1 VRRSVDVI
9 VPCYNYGAY
18 LVGCVRSL
26 LDQEG
31 VAVRV
36 LIIDDHSGDN
46 TPETVLRYM
55 LEIRA
60 ECVRTGIFSVL
71 IVVDLDGPGI
81 SMLEVYKV
89 IAKSVDSAVGLGM
102 HVAYV
107 DLNPLHSQANM
118 LLAENVAMTR
128 GIPVR
133 TFRDVE
139 QAREWLLAQGAGDA
153 VPQPHAP

>member
-1 VRRSVDVI
+1 MA
-9 VPCYNYGAY
+9 AY
-18 LVGCVRSL
+18 QLSIERHPAWL
-26 LDQEG
+26 QAT
-31 VAVRV
+31 VA
-36 LIIDDHSGDN
+36 GDN
-46 TPETVLRYM
+46 TPKTVLRYM
-55 LEIRA
+55 QEIRA
-60 ECVRTGIFSVL
+60 ECLRCGTFNVL

-89 IAKSVDSAVGLGM
+89 IARSVDSAVGLGM

-139 QAREWLLAQGAGDA
+139 QAREWLLGGAAGEL
-153 VPQPHAP
+153 APTS

>member
-1 VRRSVDVI
+1 LA
-9 VPCYNYGAY
+9 AY
-18 LVGCVRSL
+18 QLSIERHTGWL
-26 LDQEG
+26 QAT
-31 VAVRV
+31 VA
-36 LIIDDHSGDN
+36 GDN

-55 LEIRA
+55 LEIRS
-60 ECVRTGIFSVL
+60 ECVRAGIFNVL